1 LTRSSWQSRR
11 NRLSRV
17 ARPTDE
23 GSRPALS
30 VHLLPFFARHRLSQ
44 ITEQEVDRYKAAK
57 AAEARLS
64 RNSINKTLTRL
75 SQILEVAVEYKLVG
89 HNPAR
94 GKRRRL
100 RPDTPR
106 RASMGADQVAAL
118 LESASSPTH
127 RAMLATAIKAG
138 GLRVSELTGL
148 RWRDVD
154 LAVSKLRV
162 EASKTQA
169 GVREV
174 EMPPD
179 LCDELKGH
187 KMGLPA
193 DPRPDAFV
201 FPGRDGKRRNRN
213 AVRVRVLGAA
223 IKRANEHLAERELPT
238 IDPDV
243 TFHSLRRT
251 YASLCAE
258 ASIDA
263 AWTKEQIG
271 HRSARFTLDVY
282 TSVEH
287 RRQSPAARLDA
298 LIRGEGPS
306 PMGTGAQ
313 TTPAEPEPAKG

>member
-1 LTRSSWQSRR
+1 
-11 NRLSRV
+11 
-17 ARPTDE
+17 
-23 GSRPALS
+23 
-30 VHLLPFFARHRLSQ
+30 
-44 ITEQEVDRYKAAK
+44 
-57 AAEARLS
+57 
-64 RNSINKTLTRL
+64 
-75 SQILEVAVEYKLVG
+75 
-89 HNPAR
+89 
-94 GKRRRL
+94 
-100 RPDTPR
+100 
-106 RASMGADQVAAL
+106 M
-118 LESASSPTH
+118 
-127 RAMLATAIKAG
+127 
-138 GLRVSELTGL
+138 
-148 RWRDVD
+148 
-154 LAVSKLRV
+154 
-162 EASKTQA
+162 
-169 GVREV
+169 
-174 EMPPD
+174 
-179 LCDELKGH
+179 
-187 KMGLPA
+187 
-193 DPRPDAFV
+193 

-223 IKRANEHLAERELPT
+223 IKRANEHFAERELPT